1 MNRNL
6 DELRTEILEYLE
18 TKGFVVF
25 HGYSRLGDADSFA
38 AWDVEQRPD
47 YRQFLDAAQRVGA
60 KLVVYHHREFAP
72 AHIDDAAE
80 RLEEG
85 EFGVEEKRVLERR
98 LREMRSYE
106 GFTCAIE
113 LSFECEARVYLFNL
127 RAGWYEEYLDLVEEI
142 DASIPD
148 DEDGDDDSIGGYYSR
163 N

>member
-72 AHIDDAAE
+72 AHIASMPVAVNIQCHSARHKE
-80 RLEEG
+80 
-85 EFGVEEKRVLERR
+85 VVL
-98 LREMRSYE
+98 
-106 GFTCAIE
+106 
-113 LSFECEARVYLFNL
+113 
-127 RAGWYEEYLDLVEEI
+127 
-142 DASIPD
+142 
-148 DEDGDDDSIGGYYSR
+148 
-163 N
+163 